1 MKRIS
6 LSELLFLL
14 AGLVLQ
20 VVAYCLTGDA
30 LLSFLCGMSGVCSV
44 VLCSQRKISS
54 FLFGFFQVTTY
65 MILALRQRLYA
76 EVAENAFYFITMVVG
91 FFIWLKN
98 YNREDSKVETRT
110 LSGRLWALTSS
121 LFVVG
126 TALTYWILT
135 KTNDSQ
141 PFMDALSSVPAF
153 IAQILMITRFK
164 EQWIFW
170 LVVDVTTLILW
181 INVKDWCM
189 VAQFAFWIVTC
200 IYGYFKWSE

>member
-14 AGLVLQ
+14 FGLVLQ
-20 VVAYCLTGDA
+20 VVTYCLTGDS

-44 VLCSQRKISS
+44 VLCSQRKVSS

-65 MILALRQRLYA
+65 MILAFRQRLYA
-76 EVAENAFYFITMVVG
+76 EVAENVFYFVTMLVG
-91 FFIWLKN
+91 LIIWLKN
-98 YNREDSKVETRT
+98 YNREESQVDART
-110 LSGRLWALTSS
+110 LSGRLWMLTSS
-121 LFVVG
+121 VFVVG
-126 TALTYWILT
+126 TALTYWMLT

-153 IAQILMITRFK
+153 IAQILMITRYR

-170 LVVDVTTLILW
+170 LVVDATTLILW
-181 INVKDWCM
+181 VNVKDWCM
-189 VAQFAFWIVTC
+189 VAQFAFWN
-200 IYGYFKWSE
+200 FKIFRQAPH